1 MTHTH
6 THTPQEPY
14 LNQKK
19 IEELE
24 SIRGI
29 AAFLI
34 VIFHIPLW
42 NFVNNFSLIRNG
54 YLMVQ
59 LFFVLSGFVIYKAYS
74 NKLKNK
80 KDVLRFQFLRLG
92 RLYPVHIVFLVIYI
106 FIELAKYYAQHKLG
120 ITIPNSQP
128 FRENNITALFQNIFL
143 LQAIGPT
150 HNATTFNGPAWS
162 ISVEFY
168 TYFLFALTILYLEKY
183 KFFVFLGLCIGS
195 LLLLVTNNDYGFG
208 DLLSCYSGFF
218 LGCIVAYLEEKV
230 KITLP
235 QYSSLIAFIAII
247 LFLIFKSNQAYDPI
261 IYFLTAILILTITVS
276 KNGYLNKILK
286 LKLFTWLGA
295 ISFSI
300 YMSHFCIMWIF
311 NQFIRVVLKK
321 TEIRIYGISTP
332 QLTNFETFIAITLI
346 IATVLIVSTLV
357 NKLIENP
364 FRIKSRRYAF
374 NKIK

>member
-1 MTHTH
+1 MTNTH
-6 THTPQEPY
+6 QEPY
-14 LNQKK
+14 LNQTK

-34 VIFHIPLW
+34 VIFHIPRF
-42 NFVNNFSLIRNG
+42 NFVNNFNLIRNSH
-54 YLMVQ
+54 LMIQ

-80 KDVLRFQFLRLG
+80 KDVLRFQFLRFG

-106 FIELAKYYAQHKLG
+106 FIELAKFYAQHKLG
-120 ITIPNSQP
+120 ITTSANSQP
-128 FRENNITALFQNIFL
+128 FRENTFTALFQNIFL
-143 LQAIGPT
+143 IQAIGPT
-150 HNATTFNGPAWS
+150 NNAFTFNGPSWS

-168 TYFLFALTILYLEKY
+168 TYFLFALVILYLGKY

-195 LLLLVTNNDYGFG
+195 LLLLVSNNNYGFG
-208 DLLSCYSGFF
+208 SLLSCYSGFF
-218 LGCIVAYLEEKV
+218 LGCTVAYLEEKI

-235 QYSSLIAFIAII
+235 QYSSFIPFIAII
-247 LFLIFKSNQAYDPI
+247 LFLIYKSDPVYDPI
-261 IYFLTAILILTITVS
+261 MYFLTAILIFTITVS
-276 KNGYLNKILK
+276 SNGYLNKILK

-295 ISFSI
+295 ISYSV
-300 YMSHFCIMWIF
+300 YMTHACIIGIF
-311 NQFIRVVLKK
+311 NQFIRIVFKK
-321 TEIRIYGISTP
+321 PEILIDGKITP
-332 QLTNFETFIAITLI
+332 QLTNFETFIAMTLLV
-346 IATVLIVSTLV
+346 ATVLIVSTLV
-357 NKLIENP
+357 NKFIENP